1 VRITGFLG
9 RSDLSNGAYCPVRR
23 ASASMIAG
31 ADERG
36 SAVMARPTKRSCILL
51 VWSRLTIEQA
61 FQAMRC
67 FVDQFMKREPEQYR
81 ERFEQIIR
89 WTRVEGGAITYDPAQ
104 WEDWK
109 ASVARA
115 LGPESN
121 LP

>member
-1 VRITGFLG
+1 MQQGPPCGGLQSSADRQICVCRRRSPTNDDQDRSYSENLVHTLG
-9 RSDLSNGAYCPVRR
+9 VDQ
-23 ASASMIAG
+23 
-31 ADERG
+31 
-36 SAVMARPTKRSCILL
+36 T
-51 VWSRLTIEQA
+51 LTIEQA

-81 ERFEQIIR
+81 ARFEQIIR
-89 WTRVEGGAITYDPAQ
+89 WTRVEGDGITYDPAQ

>member
-1 VRITGFLG
+1 MGDQVGRSLTSGATGFDRGPQRVPICSCGAASEALVHILG
-9 RSDLSNGAYCPVRR
+9 VDQ
-23 ASASMIAG
+23 
-31 ADERG
+31 
-36 SAVMARPTKRSCILL
+36 T
-51 VWSRLTIEQA
+51 LTIEQA

-67 FVDQFMKREPEQYR
+67 FVDQFMRHEPEQYR

-89 WTRVEGGAITYDPAQ
+89 WTRVEGDGITYDPAQ